1 MKRFST
7 CAAALTAL
15 LLSAAPAAVVA
26 EPNGNGNGNGPIVL
40 PENGMPVTTIRS
52 SRPTVML
59 GVAFNFGGG
68 SAQSNV
74 GITLKLL
81 HSDRRNRAVGAV
93 GVSFFPWGDD
103 VAFGL
108 DAGIGYTGR
117 NAAAVISYDFLN
129 ASPQFSAGWAHT
141 RSRTVTTWEPNDVC
155 GLNGSC
161 DPE

>member
-1 MKRFST
+1 MKRFVT
-7 CAAALTAL
+7 CAAAMAALFLT
-15 LLSAAPAAVVA
+15 AAPAAAVVA
-26 EPNGNGNGNGPIVL
+26 NSEPGNGVSPD
-40 PENGMPVTTIRS
+40 NGMSTTTTRS

-155 GLNGSC
+155 GFNGSC